1 MTERYA
7 NNFTTV
13 LAAPMLI
20 GDGTAA
26 VSVAAPAAL
35 QGGQFRIAIESELM
49 LVTAGETTTTWTV
62 TRGIEGTTPAAHA
75 AGATVA
81 HVLTAAGLLGA
92 QFSVTADAGDA
103 AKTLQ
108 YRRDTS
114 TQIWAT
120 ALGANRAV
128 SLSATGVF
136 IGAKFHIVRAVSAT
150 GAFNLNVGTGPLK
163 ALVPGT
169 WCDVEYNGSAW
180 VLTAY
185 GAL

>member
-1 MTERYA
+1 MTELYA
-7 NNFTTV
+7 NRFRAI
-13 LAAPMLI
+13 LASPMLV
-20 GDGTAA
+20 GDDHAH
-26 VSVAAPAAL
+26 VNMAAPAAL
-35 QGGQFRIAIESELM
+35 QGGQFRVICDAEIM

-163 ALVPGT
+163 ALVPET